1 MLLAG
6 WQEGHLA
13 CKKTGV
19 VICLEWD
26 ADLHMAQLMTLPL
39 TVSCFSKLQIG
50 FTFLVPA
57 YPGSPGQRAVKRVCV
72 CVVHCL
78 EKRQKCQNFKI
89 LAVKLYWSRIAAV
102 ICGVGVVGFL
112 CFPFNIDLNLWN
124 CELGTVV
131 WVRTRLT
138 PLIGQCVG
146 DRIVSVSDSV

>member
-6 WQEGHLA
+6 WQEGHPA

-50 FTFLVPA
+50 FTLLVPA

-72 CVVHCL
+72 CSALFRKTTKVSKL
-78 EKRQKCQNFKI
+78 QN
-89 LAVKLYWSRIAAV
+89 SGRIAAV

-112 CFPFNIDLNLWN
+112 CFPFNTDLNLWN
-124 CELGTVV
+124 CELGTVE